1 MIEKFLMKLCVK
13 LLGLQIKHYRSP
25 LSMGGWRSW
34 IETRKGTRIAFICR
48 DSRTSTMVMID
59 NDARF
64 V

>member
-13 LLGLQIKHYRSP
+13 LLGLQIKHYRSS

-34 IETRKGTRIAFICR
+34 IETRKGTRIAFICQ
-48 DSRTSTMVMID
+48 DSRALTVVMFD
-59 NDARF
+59 NNARF